1 MEKELQD
8 IKFKYSFRD
17 YQEETLAMLNRYIGD
32 KKLHIVAAP
41 GAGKTILALELLLRI
56 GNKTLILV
64 PTIAI
69 KEQWIERLTKD
80 FINGDKADLI
90 SSELE
95 NPKII
100 TVDTYQS
107 LYSLKRKGTDINK
120 IIIENNIRT
129 IIFDEAHHLRKVWQK
144 TLKQIIDELPDCT
157 TISLT
162 ATPPYDSEKDFD
174 NYMDLC
180 GIIDAKITI
189 PQLVKSNC
197 LCPHQDFIYFNIPNS
212 EQELELKEHTK
223 RINEFLRRLFNNK
236 TLIKIVALHDYIVN
250 TEGNTNK
257 ILNEFDFFIAML
269 SFLKKTNY
277 LFPRNN
283 LENLNIPK
291 LNISMLNIMLEK
303 LIFEKSTL
311 EQDIFK
317 DELYTIKQ
325 ELIRL
330 NCIDDDNNINLK
342 YNKQISNMLTRN
354 YEKLNSI
361 CNVIDIEKESLKEK
375 LKLVIVT
382 DYIKDEYYDISN
394 EDDIK
399 ELGVMPIFRKIISK
413 NPNINVAVLTGTLTI
428 IPTELKEKLLK
439 LAEKEFNIKEDQIKI
454 VELGI
459 NFEYSKVEFEGKIDK
474 FKVNLITKLFEQSN
488 ISVLI
493 GTIALIGEGW
503 DAPFVNSLIMATY
516 VSSYVTSNQLRGRAI
531 RIDKTDKNKF
541 ANIWHLVC
549 LENENSKYVL
559 GYDYEILSK
568 RFLAFEGIDIENEK
582 IDSGIDRLNIDD
594 KLYQKEEIKQL
605 NDYMIKKSK
614 QRKLNAEIWK
624 NSIKTYKPLTTEK
637 IDISTV
643 LEPVNIDILKE
654 NDKVHNSFSVI
665 EILLIV
671 FASSIVLLPILYF
684 IGITLWFRNEFV
696 FKVLLPILILIYA
709 GVKTKKYFEDKI
721 CSSYIFFVKTVCKA
735 VYKSLI
741 KKKIIS
747 RSTKYFVKINKNTL
761 EYGLKNASTYEQMIF
776 LKTVKESMSI
786 NSDSRYIIEF
796 YNRACSV
803 PEEFDKNK
811 IEANKFFDNVKIA
824 KKRLTYTKTEN
835 GKKVLLKYKLQL
847 LNDTES
853 DLN

>member
-1 MEKELQD
+1 MEKELQN
-8 IKFKYSFRD
+8 IKFKYPFRD
-17 YQEETLAMLNRYIGD
+17 YQQETLTMLNRYIHD

-56 GNKTLILV
+56 GNKALVLV

-80 FINGDKADLI
+80 FINGNKADLI

-100 TVDTYQS
+100 TVDTYQA
-107 LYSLKRKGTDINK
+107 LYSLKRKETDINK
-120 IIIENNIRT
+120 IIIENNIKT
-129 IIFDEAHHLRKVWQK
+129 IIFDEAHHLRKAWQK
-144 TLKQIIDELPDCT
+144 ALKQITDELPDCT

-197 LCPHQDFIYFNIPNS
+197 LCPHQDFIYFNIPNL
-212 EQELELKEHTK
+212 EQELELNEHTK
-223 RINEFLRRLFNNK
+223 NVNEFLNRLFNNK
-236 TLIKIVALHDYIVN
+236 TLIKIIALHDYIVN
-250 TEGNTNK
+250 TEENTNN
-257 ILNEFDFFIAML
+257 ILNEFEFFIAML
-269 SFLKKTNY
+269 SFLKKVNY
-277 LFPRNN
+277 AIPKRKD

-291 LNISMLNIMLEK
+291 LNFSMLNIMLEK
-303 LIFEKSTL
+303 VIFEKSTL

-317 DELYTIKQ
+317 EEIRTIKQ
-325 ELIRL
+325 ELIEL

-342 YNKQISNMLTRN
+342 YNKQISNLLTRN

-361 CNVIDIEKESLKEK
+361 CEIIDIEKKSLKEK

-382 DYIKDEYYDISN
+382 DYIKDEYYDIPN

-399 ELGVMPIFRKIISK
+399 ELGVMPIFRKVTSK
-413 NPNINVAVLTGTLTI
+413 NPNVNVAVLTGTLTI
-428 IPTELKEKLLK
+428 IPTELKEKLLE
-439 LAEKEFNIKEDQIKI
+439 LAEKEYNIKKDEIKI

-459 NFEYSKVEFEGKIDK
+459 NFDYSKVEFESKYDR
-474 FKVNLITKLFEQSN
+474 FKVSIITKLFEQSN

-531 RIDKTDKNKF
+531 RINKSDEHKF
-541 ANIWHLVC
+541 SNIWHLVC
-549 LENENSKYVL
+549 LESEDNKYVL

-568 RFLAFEGIDIENEK
+568 RFIAFEGIDIENKK
-582 IDSGIDRLNIDD
+582 IDSGIDRLNIYN
-594 KLYQKEEIKQL
+594 KYYQKEEIKQL
-605 NDYMIKKSK
+605 NDYMIEKSK
-614 QRKLNAEIWK
+614 QRKINAEIWK
-624 NSIKTYKPLTTEK
+624 NSIETYVPLTTEK

-643 LEPVNIDILKE
+643 PEP
-654 NDKVHNSFSVI
+654 
-665 EILLIV
+665 
-671 FASSIVLLPILYF
+671 
-684 IGITLWFRNEFV
+684 ITLDIPEITDKPHTSTTTVKKPLMIFIVSIF
-696 FKVLLPILILIYA
+696 LLPILIPSLVFLLSISEVILKVFLPIAILIYI
-709 GVKTKKYFEDKI
+709 GKKLKKYIEYRI
-721 CSSYIFFVKTVCKA
+721 YSSYKSFVKIVCRA

-741 KKKIIS
+741 KKKIIA
-747 RSTKYFVKINKNTL
+747 RTTKYFTKMNKNTL

-776 LKTVKESMSI
+776 LKTVKESLSI
-786 NSDSRYIIEF
+786 NNNSRYIVEI
-796 YNRACSV
+796 YKKACSL
-803 PEEFDKNK
+803 PKQKNK
-811 IEANKFFDNVKIA
+811 NKSDANIFFNNVDVA
-824 KKRLTYTKTEN
+824 KKNLIYTKTEN
-835 GKKVLLKYKLQL
+835 GKKILLKYKLQS
-847 LNDTES
+847 LNVNNEII
-853 DLN
+853 